1 MDDVRAG
8 PGCEWAATGPLVE
21 PVSALTSLAFVVAAA
36 VVVVLRRRAALPVPV
51 AYVVLVAGVGVGSVV
66 QHGPDPAWSDPAH
79 DLPLVGVLC
88 FLAADAVA
96 ARRRTPRRWWWWALP
111 TAVLMVAV
119 IAWPRAG
126 DLAQVGVAVVAG
138 VLLVLRAYREPA
150 ARARVAVVLGLLG
163 AGALVGSLSRTGG
176 PLCDPSSVLQG
187 HAVWHLAAACALAV
201 LAPLVTPA
209 GGPPPTDP
217 APRGPRP

>member
-1 MDDVRAG
+1 VDDVGAG

-36 VVVVLRRRAALPVPV
+36 VVVVLRRRAGLPVPV
-51 AYVVLVAGVGVGSVV
+51 AYVALVAGVGVGSVV

-88 FLAADAVA
+88 FLAADGVA
-96 ARRRTPRRWWWWALP
+96 ARRRTRRRWWWWALP
-111 TAVLMVAV
+111 TTALMVTV
-119 IAWPRAG
+119 VVWPRAG

-138 VLLVLRAYREPA
+138 LLLVLRARREPA
-150 ARARVAVVLGLLG
+150 VRGRVAVVLGLLG